1 MDTIIVGCDGS
12 EQAERAL
19 ERAAELA
26 QGLRARLVVV
36 SVAPLSGPTAPLVEA
51 GSAGVPIVGAPGPI
65 GTGVPLP
72 VPEEPMPEPEEL
84 AKHVLARARMSLAR
98 RGVDAEY
105 VAEVGDTTERL
116 LAVAS
121 EREADLL
128 VVGSREHGFLEHLLG
143 RPVDEAVAK
152 RAACDVLLVH

>member
-1 MDTIIVGCDGS
+1 
-12 EQAERAL
+12 
-19 ERAAELA
+19 
-26 QGLRARLVVV
+26 
-36 SVAPLSGPTAPLVEA
+36 
-51 GSAGVPIVGAPGPI
+51 
-65 GTGVPLP
+65 
-72 VPEEPMPEPEEL
+72 
-84 AKHVLARARMSLAR
+84 MSLAR

-121 EREADLL
+121 ERDADLL